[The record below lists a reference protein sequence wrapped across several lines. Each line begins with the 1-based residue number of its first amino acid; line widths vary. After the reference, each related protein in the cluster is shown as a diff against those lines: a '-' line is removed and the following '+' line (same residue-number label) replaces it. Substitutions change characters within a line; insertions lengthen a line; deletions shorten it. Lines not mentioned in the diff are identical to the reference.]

1 MELADGGDVPCR
13 PLIAKRTTV
22 KYNTAGKK
30 VDSQPT
36 GDEDEGDDYRIEQ
49 IEEVDDT
56 DDRSIFFKCPNQ
68 LCSAQFRKFN
78 TLEKHKLDGKCF
90 VRKVTG
96 SILNYIQTVYFD
108 YFGVDSKVENLSTA
122 EKRNF
127 KTNLATLTEVKV
139 PDLSRKTSSMIE
151 SNDEGNALSARK
163 KATRFDDE
171 QKKFVK
177 GKFIEGIKG
186 KKYQPEQVE
195 SMMRKAKTREG
206 TPMFTRE
213 KWLKAAQIKALFS
226 RWNLENTQSEVTD
239 QQVET
244 DLQNQNEVLQGQ
256 EEEAIY
262 QHMAEVP
269 DLAAQVHPIIVSI
282 HYSCR
287 KCQVNYVTKL
297 YLVYRCVDMTS
308 AL

>member
-1 MELADGGDVPCR
+1 VFR
-13 PLIAKRTTV
+13 
-22 KYNTAGKK
+22 
-30 VDSQPT
+30 
-36 GDEDEGDDYRIEQ
+36 
-49 IEEVDDT
+49 
-56 DDRSIFFKCPNQ
+56 
-68 LCSAQFRKFN
+68 FRKIN
-78 TLEKHKLDGKCF
+78 NLEKHKLDGKCF
-90 VRKVTG
+90 VKKVTG
-96 SILNYIQTVYFD
+96 SILNHIQTIYFD

-122 EKRNF
+122 EKNFF
-127 KTNLATLTEVKV
+127 KTNLARLTEVKV

-151 SNDEGNALSARK
+151 SNDEGYAISARK

-171 QKKFVK
+171 QKKFVD
-177 GKFIEGIKG
+177 GKFIVGIKG
-186 KKYQPEQVE
+186 RKYQPEQVE
-195 SMMRKAKTREG
+195 SMMRKAKTLEG
-206 TPMFTRE
+206 PPMFTRD

-226 RWNLENTQSEVTD
+226 RWNMENTQSEVTD

-256 EEEAIY
+256 EVEAIF

-269 DLAAQVHPIIVSI
+269 DLAAQVHPIIVRI

-308 AL
+308 AI